1 MVIRW
6 FEHLLLPSLV
16 LVPIRWKLF
25 KTYENVEY
33 IYAYI
38 HISVVYRGNFY
49 GFLATYFERM
59 KQGQHFVQ
67 HIEQSVAAAVL
78 FVAVQFL
85 RLKPLGLL
93 LLEMLQ
99 TVEAVVVETH

>member
-1 MVIRW
+1 
-6 FEHLLLPSLV
+6 
-16 LVPIRWKLF
+16 
-25 KTYENVEY
+25 
-33 IYAYI
+33 
-38 HISVVYRGNFY
+38 
-49 GFLATYFERM
+49 M

>member
-1 MVIRW
+1 
-6 FEHLLLPSLV
+6 
-16 LVPIRWKLF
+16 
-25 KTYENVEY
+25 
-33 IYAYI
+33 
-38 HISVVYRGNFY
+38 
-49 GFLATYFERM
+49 M
-59 KQGQHFVQ
+59 KQGQRFAQ
-67 HIEQSVAAAVL
+67 HIARAVVAAVL

>member
-1 MVIRW
+1 MVIHW

-16 LVPIRWKLF
+16 LVRKRWK
-25 KTYENVEY
+25 
-33 IYAYI
+33 
-38 HISVVYRGNFY
+38 
-49 GFLATYFERM
+49 FERM
-59 KQGQHFVQ
+59 KQGQRFAQ
-67 HIEQSVAAAVL
+67 HIARAVVAAVL

-99 TVEAVVVETH
+99 TVVAVVVETR